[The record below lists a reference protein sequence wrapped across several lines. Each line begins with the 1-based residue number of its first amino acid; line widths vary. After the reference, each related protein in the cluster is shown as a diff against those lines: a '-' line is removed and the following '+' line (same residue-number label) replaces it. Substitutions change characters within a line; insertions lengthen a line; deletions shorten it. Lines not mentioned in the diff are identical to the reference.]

1 MTQKDTSYSVNI
13 LPAEEVISN
22 YEKFKKFSYACGKDA
37 AALDCFYSELGERLM
52 YCPASSKVDFHNAFI
67 GGLVEHS
74 LRVLRIALA
83 INKIQFKLPEKEVIF
98 AALMHDIGKLG
109 DPQHE
114 RYLPQRDTYWFK
126 RGNVY
131 EVNKDLPF
139 ATTSHGG
146 LFLMQYYKID
156 LTFGEFMGILLN
168 DGQYIDDNRA
178 YGMKECSLAVLIHT
192 ADRLACEEE
201 KNKPV

>member
-1 MTQKDTSYSVNI
+1 MTQNTQTHTTDV
-13 LPAEEVISN
+13 LPVDEVVSN
-22 YEKFKKFSYACGKDA
+22 YEKFKELSYNCGKDKDS
-37 AALDCFYSELGERLM
+37 LDKFYSELGERLM
-52 YCPASSKVDFHNAFI
+52 YCPASSRVDFHNAFV

-74 LRVLRIALA
+74 LRVLRIALK
-83 INKIQFKLPEKEVIF
+83 INNDNFKLPKGEVIF

-146 LFLMQYYKID
+146 LFLMQHYNIA

-168 DGQYIDDNRA
+168 DGQYIDDNKA
-178 YGMKECSLAVLIHT
+178 YAMKECSLAVLIHT

-201 KNKPV
+201 KKPR